1 MLFFEEMDVP
11 DELRGYLFPVN
22 VHEGIEHRV
31 KDREKSLIFHEICT
45 GKGVTRKTIVDR
57 LEMRP
62 STVSNVVTELMES
75 GLVFEGETVSP
86 GKKGRPEVYLHANYD
101 RFSAI
106 AVYAVSRRIEA
117 VIVNF
122 GQVIKATRSAAMPE
136 NASEEAILAAIR
148 SLVTDL
154 LGDPACENTSVLGIG
169 FSLPGNLNILEGR
182 WLKSSRWREVHNI
195 AFADVARDT
204 GLPVASVKAIDAD
217 CGYIL
222 RRHRSLSTGGTLLV
236 HWGYGIGASYAV
248 EGRIVHP
255 QAGRFGEIGH
265 WVVDPVDALPCVCG
279 DNGCLETRAALWAL
293 IPMIRKRYPE
303 ASDDETRFARFL
315 ATMNPDEVPCLSTAV
330 DYIALALRNLYQLF
344 YPDNIVLYGPF
355 TERDEILRLL
365 SDRFYRNI
373 AHFDQG
379 NTRLSARS
387 LASEGEVYG
396 STESLFLRA
405 LRGELIADWGGKSYA
420 SSRST
425 SSTSSWTKA
434 TRSSAVSGCSREGRS

>member
-1 MLFFEEMDVP
+1 MISLQEMDRSV
-11 DELRGYLFPVN
+11 ERGSYLFPVN
-22 VHEGIEHRV
+22 VHDGTEHRV

-45 GKGVTRKTIVDR
+45 QPGVTRKTIVDR
-57 LEMRP
+57 LGMRP

-86 GKKGRPEVYLHANYD
+86 GKKGRPEVYLHPDYD

-122 GQVIKATRSAAMPE
+122 GQVIRATRSAEMPE
-136 NASEEAILAAIR
+136 NASEAVILTAIR

-154 LGDPACENTSVLGIG
+154 LADPACEKTSVLGIG
-169 FSLPGNLNILEGR
+169 FSLPGNLNTIEGR
-182 WLKSSRWREVHNI
+182 WLKSSRWREVRNLS
-195 AFADVARDT
+195 FADVAEDT

-222 RRHRSLSTGGTLLV
+222 RRDRSLSTGGTLLV

-248 EGRIVHP
+248 GGRIIHP

-279 DNGCLETRAALWAL
+279 DSGCLETRSALWAL
-293 IPMIRKRYPE
+293 IPLIRYRYPDAPE
-303 ASDDETRFARFL
+303 DETRFARFL
-315 ATMNPDEVPCLSTAV
+315 ATMNPAEVPCLSIAV
-330 DYIALALRNLYQLF
+330 DYMVFALRNLYQLF

-365 SDRFYRNI
+365 SDRFYGSI

-387 LASEGEVYG
+387 LASEGEIYG
-396 STESLFLRA
+396 STEALFLRA
-405 LRGELIADWGGKSYA
+405 LRGELIADWGQSPR
-420 SSRST
+420 SRAAT
-425 SSTSSWTKA
+425 SGGA
-434 TRSSAVSGCSREGRS
+434 